1 MGTKSPIV
9 RILKPKKMYKLVALT
24 VLVAVATA
32 QLQQQQ
38 QQQHNQHQHQNH
50 NPMFELI
57 IHEVRA
63 LMNAD
68 SSLTSA
74 SCITKCDAAMEMDD
88 PQDETRID
96 EMCKNVCNCEI
107 DHNCQHQQQHQ
118 HTPPADAHTPPPSP
132 HP

>member
-1 MGTKSPIV
+1 MGISHCPDFKARKDVQAGGPRRPRRRGNGS
-9 RILKPKKMYKLVALT
+9 A
-24 VLVAVATA
+24 AAAATA
-32 QLQQQQ
+32 AAQPTPAPESQ
-38 QQQHNQHQHQNH
+38 
-50 NPMFELI
+50 PMFELI

-63 LMNAD
+63 LMSAD

-118 HTPPADAHTPPPSP
+118 HTPPADAHTPPP

>member
-1 MGTKSPIV
+1 MGSFDIRRSYP
-9 RILKPKKMYKLVALT
+9 KMYKLVALA

-38 QQQHNQHQHQNH
+38 QQHQQHQHD
-50 NPMFELI
+50 PFFELI

-68 SSLTSA
+68 SSLTSS
-74 SCITKCDAAMEMDD
+74 SCATKCDAAMEMDD
-88 PQDETRID
+88 PNDEQRID
-96 EMCKNVCNCEI
+96 DMCMNVRNCEI
-107 DHNCQHQQQHQ
+107 DHNCQQH
-118 HTPPADAHTPPPSP
+118 HGTPPAGDHHSPPP